1 MASAVGLPTVALTQE
16 LHADHAKRYHSDSG
30 SPKDRRPDRA
40 GKDGSQADRVLRPKE
55 MPKQQQQPDRDECEH
70 QTCASNGLSNH
81 DGA

>member
-1 MASAVGLPTVALTQE
+1 LTQE

-55 MPKQQQQPDRDECEH
+55 MPKQHSSQIAMSANIQPAPATAFQITME
-70 QTCASNGLSNH
+70 LKV
-81 DGA
+81 